1 MKVRRPP
8 RSRASESSG
17 PPDAFTTALVLL
29 GQRELSEV
37 QLRARLGRRGC
48 DPDDIERTIERLR
61 KDRTLDDTRVARAA
75 ARLESAVRKR
85 GPARVRQRLHAMGLD
100 RSTVDAAVKS
110 AFEEVDEGALL
121 DAALARRLKGRE
133 VAELDDKARA
143 RIVRSLVGQG
153 FAFDAVLKRLKPR
166 A

>member
-1 MKVRRPP
+1 VPRRP
-8 RSRASESSG
+8 RSRASESSS

-37 QLRARLGRRGC
+37 QLRTRLARRGC

-75 ARLESAVRKR
+75 ARLESSIRKR

-110 AFEEVDEGALL
+110 AFEEVDEASLL
-121 DAALARRLKGRE
+121 DAALSRRLKGRE
-133 VAELDDKARA
+133 LAELDEKARA
-143 RIVRSLVGQG
+143 RMVRSLVGQG
-153 FAFDAVLKRLKPR
+153 FALDAVLKRVKNR
-166 A
+166 R